1 MKAQEAVRLAWQH
14 HTIVPAFNIPYLP
27 MAKPVAQA
35 IIDEKTVA
43 MLQVA
48 RLEWEKFEAQSLE
61 AVAEE
66 YFKYYDP
73 KYTLLHL
80 DHVPVIDEDQKRVDY
95 MPILERAVKA
105 GYQSVMVDGSR
116 LKLAENIAVTK
127 QVADFAHANDIACE
141 AELGSVMGHE
151 GAGANMDYEE
161 IFRTKKG
168 FTDLGEAKQFAE
180 ETKCDWL
187 SVAVGSIHGAI
198 AEGVRNQ
205 KKPEARLDIQH
216 IADLSKVTNIPLVLH
231 GGSGI
236 NNQCILD
243 GIANGIAKINVGTGY
258 VQCAHGLFPVPAPAV
273 AEILRGEPYFMGPGR
288 GELCTPTGAAIVKTM
303 ADEFGRM
310 PVMEVESVGYGAGV
324 REMDT
329 LNALRVFIGHDT
341 KKA

>member
-1 MKAQEAVRLAWQH
+1 MKAQQAVRLAWQH

-116 LKLAENIAVTK
+116 LSLAENIAVTK

-141 AELGSVMGHE
+141 
-151 GAGANMDYEE
+151 
-161 IFRTKKG
+161 
-168 FTDLGEAKQFAE
+168 
-180 ETKCDWL
+180 
-187 SVAVGSIHGAI
+187 
-198 AEGVRNQ
+198 
-205 KKPEARLDIQH
+205 
-216 IADLSKVTNIPLVLH
+216 VTGIPLVLH

-243 GIANGIAKINVGTGY
+243 GIANGIAKINVGTEIRQTYERTLGETNDVEKARAAVY
-258 VQCAHGLFPVPAPAV
+258 TRTCEIIRSFRIEGNQEKLF
-273 AEILRGEPYFMGPGR
+273 G
-288 GELCTPTGAAIVKTM
+288 
-303 ADEFGRM
+303 
-310 PVMEVESVGYGAGV
+310 
-324 REMDT
+324 
-329 LNALRVFIGHDT
+329 
-341 KKA
+341 

>member
-1 MKAQEAVRLAWQH
+1 MDTRIIVRKALENGLV
-14 HTIVPAFNIPYLP
+14 VPAFNIPHPP
-27 MAKPVAQA
+27 MLKPIVQA
-35 IIDEKTVA
+35 IVDENSVA
-43 MLQVA
+43 MIQVA
-48 RLEWEKFEAQSLE
+48 RLEWEKFESRSLE

-80 DHVPVIDEDQKRVDY
+80 DHVPVIDEDHKRVDF

-116 LKLAENIAVTK
+116 LSLEENIATTK
-127 QVADFAHANDIACE
+127 QVAEFAHANGIACE

-151 GAGANMDYEE
+151 GSGANMDYEE

-168 FTDLGEAKQFAE
+168 FTDLNEAKRFAA
-180 ETKCDWL
+180 ETGCDWL

-198 AEGVRNQ
+198 ADGVRNQ

-216 IADLSKVTNIPLVLH
+216 IADLSKITGIPLVLH

-243 GIANGIAKINVGTGY
+243 GIANGIAKINVGTEIRQTYERTLAETGDVEKARAAVY
-258 VQCAHGLFPVPAPAV
+258 TRTCEIIRSFRIEGNQEKLF
-273 AEILRGEPYFMGPGR
+273 G
-288 GELCTPTGAAIVKTM
+288 
-303 ADEFGRM
+303 
-310 PVMEVESVGYGAGV
+310 
-324 REMDT
+324 
-329 LNALRVFIGHDT
+329 
-341 KKA
+341 